1 MLILFYTM
9 LIGVAWMQTTCS
21 SSSYTTGHATGVIR
35 LEGEF
40 ELTAAHEFG
49 HK

>member
-1 MLILFYTM
+1 MLILFLTM
-9 LIGVAWMQTTCS
+9 LIGVAWIYTTCKS
-21 SSSYTTGHATGVIR
+21 SKYTAGYATGLIR

>member
-1 MLILFYTM
+1 MFMLVYPM
-9 LIGVAWMQTTCS
+9 LIGVAYKETTCDA
-21 SSSYTTGHATGVIR
+21 YWTGRGYATGVIY